1 MPCSLWQG
9 GGGNGGREGWTKGE
23 GWCAPTTCD
32 LINKP
37 DFDWSR
43 RGTGTVFQ
51 IPQNVRLLKSLSLS
65 LFGRFCGIACISH
78 PTHRLNRRNLEFE
91 FVGVTVTAAMSTN
104 GRWVFLP
111 LYRN

>member
-23 GWCAPTTCD
+23 E
-32 LINKP
+32 

-65 LFGRFCGIACISH
+65 LFGRVCGIACISH